1 MPEEA
6 NLMICLADR
15 QTDFFMECGNAGSV
29 VLGTVRKEW
38 FKYVLVHIFRFIVRY
53 FSVVS
58 IRSSKSAVLIISL
71 SAIFHT
77 IDDILIFQEGFQLPY
92 FDAD

>member
-1 MPEEA
+1 
-6 NLMICLADR
+6 MICSADR
-15 QTDFFMECGNAGSV
+15 QTGFLMECRNTGSV
-29 VLGTVRKEW
+29 ELGTVKKKL

-53 FSVVS
+53 FFVVT
-58 IRSSKSAVLIISL
+58 IRSSKSAVFIISL

-77 IDDILIFQEGFQLPY
+77 IDDVLTFQEDFQLPF